1 MKNFAFVFPGQ
12 GSQAVGMLDGWGDH
26 PAVAQTLQE
35 ASDALGED
43 VGRLIHEGPK
53 EALALTTNTQPV
65 MLVAGVAAWRVW
77 RAEGGALP
85 AAVAGH
91 SLGEYSALVASGVL
105 TLAQAA
111 PLVRLRAAAMQEAVP
126 VGTGAMAAIL
136 GLDAAKVIA
145 GCAEVTAAM
154 GHNGTEVVE
163 AVNFNDPAQTVIA
176 GSKAAVEKAC
186 EAFKAAGA
194 KRALPLPVSA
204 PFHSSLMKPA
214 AEKLRAAL
222 AAIPLAAPQIPVLNN
237 IDVAVQ
243 QDADAIRDALYRQAF
258 GPVRWVEC
266 VQALKARGITHI
278 VECGPGKVLAGM
290 TKRIDAELTGAALY
304 DPATLNEVKELL
316 AWANPPQPPPW
327 RWSRVPRAASAPPS
341 HWNWPHAATRS
352 SAPPPPTKAL
362 RASPRRWPRTQAA
375 GAPT

>member
-12 GSQAVGMLDGWGDH
+12 GSQSVGMLDGWGDH
-26 PAVAQTLQE
+26 PAVVQTVQE

-43 VGRLIHEGPK
+43 MGLLIQQGPK

-85 AAVAGH
+85 AAMAGH

-154 GHNGTEVVE
+154 GQNGTEVVE

-186 EAFKAAGA
+186 EALKAAGA

-214 AEKLRAAL
+214 AEKLRVAL
-222 AAIPLAAPQIPVLNN
+222 AATALAAPQIPVLNN

-266 VQALKARGITHI
+266 VQALKGRGITHL
-278 VECGPGKVLAGM
+278 VECGPGKVLMGL

-316 AWANPPQPPPW
+316 A
-327 RWSRVPRAASAPPS
+327 
-341 HWNWPHAATRS
+341 
-352 SAPPPPTKAL
+352 
-362 RASPRRWPRTQAA
+362 
-375 GAPT
+375 

>member
-1 MKNFAFVFPGQ
+1 MTFAFVFPGQ
-12 GSQAVGMLDGWGDH
+12 GSQAVGMLDAWGDH
-26 PAVAQTLQE
+26 PAVVETLQE

-85 AAVAGH
+85 AVVAGH
-91 SLGEYSALVASGVL
+91 SLGEYSALVAAGVL

-111 PLVRLRAAAMQEAVP
+111 PLVRFRAQAMQEAVP

-136 GLDAAKVIA
+136 GMPAEQVRH
-145 GCAEVTAAM
+145 GCAEVQAGFGA
-154 GHNGTEVVE
+154 GSGEVVE
-163 AVNFNDPAQTVIA
+163 AVNFNDPVQTVIA
-176 GSKAAVEKAC
+176 GTKAAVDKAC
-186 EAFKAAGA
+186 EVLKANGA

-214 AEKLRAAL
+214 AERLKERL
-222 AAIPLAAPQIPVLNN
+222 AATPLAAPQIPVLNN

-243 QDADAIRDALYRQAF
+243 TDPDSIRDALYRQSF

-266 VQALKARGITHI
+266 VQAIKARGVGTV

-290 TKRIDAELTGAALY
+290 VKRIDPELASAALY
-304 DPATLNEVKELL
+304 DPATLAEVRALL
-316 AWANPPQPPPW
+316 A
-327 RWSRVPRAASAPPS
+327 
-341 HWNWPHAATRS
+341 
-352 SAPPPPTKAL
+352 
-362 RASPRRWPRTQAA
+362 
-375 GAPT
+375 